1 METII
6 IKDLIKHRDRKP
18 TIRQVRAV
26 STYIMA
32 NGGKSKAEVLREVGY
47 GEGMVRTPS
56 KVFGS
61 PVVRKLLLGQG
72 VDEKPAI
79 QTVKRNLN
87 ARRLEHRTFPPLR
100 EKDIK
105 ADGDENSGQDYMTD
119 EKRGEQLSDREI
131 IELLA
136 STNCVVRKIVHGDM
150 ARQVYFWSDNS
161 KAQLAAANMIFNL
174 LGSYAPKQVASKNE
188 HKVGIFSM
196 SDLRKKMKENSIKI
210 TNSLSPGI

>member
-61 PVVRKLLLGQG
+61 PVVRKLLLGQ
-72 VDEKPAI
+72 
-79 QTVKRNLN
+79 
-87 ARRLEHRTFPPLR
+87 
-100 EKDIK
+100 
-105 ADGDENSGQDYMTD
+105 
-119 EKRGEQLSDREI
+119 
-131 IELLA
+131 
-136 STNCVVRKIVHGDM
+136 
-150 ARQVYFWSDNS
+150 
-161 KAQLAAANMIFNL
+161 
-174 LGSYAPKQVASKNE
+174 
-188 HKVGIFSM
+188 
-196 SDLRKKMKENSIKI
+196 
-210 TNSLSPGI
+210 